1 MRKST
6 LDLNHS
12 LVICSRD
19 RVESLLSTLRTIL
32 DQDDTKFPQEIVLV
46 INLKEIS
53 QLDYARAEI
62 GKLNHENL
70 QIVLTTG
77 GLPSARNMAKRL
89 IRQAEVVHFIDDD
102 VVVEREYFHK
112 VEEFLLE
119 YPVADG
125 GAPIPIKS
133 LNESTK
139 SKFQAVGKVKSW
151 LGLTP
156 LSGRVSVS
164 TRNYW
169 GTTHYEKPF
178 VVDWL
183 PGFAMFYRFETI
195 KSIDFEEDLEQNT
208 LGGYGLGEDLIFTL
222 ELSSK
227 GYRLFGVPSVCV
239 LHNEDPR
246 SARESKDI
254 RYASGE
260 LRAELFRRFP
270 RRFSKWKYILSILFE
285 AIAISK
291 VFPSQTKNIVSASVS
306 EISGFLK
313 GKPLNQK

>member
-133 LNESTK
+133 LN
-139 SKFQAVGKVKSW
+139 
-151 LGLTP
+151 
-156 LSGRVSVS
+156 
-164 TRNYW
+164 
-169 GTTHYEKPF
+169 
-178 VVDWL
+178 
-183 PGFAMFYRFETI
+183 
-195 KSIDFEEDLEQNT
+195 
-208 LGGYGLGEDLIFTL
+208 
-222 ELSSK
+222 
-227 GYRLFGVPSVCV
+227 
-239 LHNEDPR
+239 
-246 SARESKDI
+246 
-254 RYASGE
+254 
-260 LRAELFRRFP
+260 
-270 RRFSKWKYILSILFE
+270 
-285 AIAISK
+285 
-291 VFPSQTKNIVSASVS
+291 
-306 EISGFLK
+306 
-313 GKPLNQK
+313 